1 MGSET
6 PENASVLNRFQGYER
21 SFKALADEKRL
32 HILHLLCT
40 KGSICVYDLTEIM
53 GLTQSKLSYHL
64 KILLD
69 ADLISKETKGTWS
82 YYHINESEINQLLSL
97 ELCRFFKPAR
107 S

>member
-1 MGSET
+1 MGRDIM
-6 PENASVLNRFQGYER
+6 ENDSLLTQFQGYER

-32 HILHLLCT
+32 HILHLLCA

-82 YYHINESEINQLLSL
+82 YYHINESELNQLLSL
-97 ELCRFFKPAR
+97 ELRRFFKPA
-107 S
+107 SS